1 LLTACCLLLNASC
14 IKIDVFE
21 KNVQIPSHEWKYD
34 NKPEIKFDI
43 TDTTAAY
50 NVYIILRHTEAYEYR
65 NIWLFVSTKQPGD
78 TVFQKAR
85 IELPL
90 QNAEGK
96 WLSATG
102 MDDIWEHRIKLFENI
117 KFKKSG
123 TYSIQLEQNM
133 RDNPLKHIMNAGIR
147 IEKAN

>member
-1 LLTACCLLLNASC
+1 M
-14 IKIDVFE
+14 KINLFE
-21 KNVQIPSHEWKYD
+21 KNVEIPHHDWKWD
-34 NKPEIKFDI
+34 NKPSISFDI
-43 TDTTAAY
+43 TDTSAAY
-50 NVYIILRHTEAYEYR
+50 NVFITLRHTEAYEYR
-65 NIWLFVSTKQPGD
+65 NIWLFVYTQQPGD
-78 TVFQKAR
+78 TAFQKAR

-102 MDDIWEHRIKLFENI
+102 MDDIWEHRIKLFD
-117 KFKKSG
+117 KLQFRKAG
-123 TYSIQLEQNM
+123 TYRIQLEQNM